1 MKKYLFFIF
10 ILSIIFFTLDLRTNK
25 YFKNINEKPLFD
37 KYIILCLSFI
47 HNFIFY
53 YTAFLLFYILS
64 NDVSNEFLILHLL
77 VFIFTML
84 HWNFFDGNC
93 IITIIQ
99 NNLLGIPKN
108 SGFRDIYDIIFDTYS
123 FNVDNITKN
132 KRVYIYRSTLI
143 ILIISILTILYNK
156 NF

>member
-1 MKKYLFFIF
+1 MKKYLFLVF

-47 HNFIFY
+47 HNFLFY
-53 YTAFLLFYILS
+53 YASLLLFYIIS
-64 NDVSNEFLILHLL
+64 TDVSNEFLILHLL
-77 VFIFTML
+77 VLVFTIS
-84 HWNFFDGNC
+84 HWGFFDGNC
-93 IITIIQ
+93 IITVIQ
-99 NNLLGIPKN
+99 NNLLGIPQN

-123 FNVDNITKN
+123 FNNYTKN
-132 KRVYIYRSTLI
+132 KRDYIYGSTLI